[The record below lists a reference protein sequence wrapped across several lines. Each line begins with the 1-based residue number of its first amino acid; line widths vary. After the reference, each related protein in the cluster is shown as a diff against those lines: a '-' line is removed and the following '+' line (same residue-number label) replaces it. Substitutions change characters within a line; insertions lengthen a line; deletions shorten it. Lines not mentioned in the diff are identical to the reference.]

1 MKEVLEYTLLL
12 KKSKKSN
19 SGGSSSDFNNKINAF
34 YHLILNK
41 IEKKI

>member
-1 MKEVLEYTLLL
+1 MKEVLEYITLL
-12 KKSKKSN
+12 KKSKKTS
-19 SGGSSSDFNNKINAF
+19 SGSSSDFNNKINAF